1 MNEWLTVFLIAAI
14 NFLSAFTQG
23 ATGSGYAIIA
33 MFLMP
38 MVLPYTQCS
47 VISAGVIIVIALQMT
62 LSLRKH
68 ITVRKVLFPMALCLL
83 TLPVGIELIYTLDES
98 LLRKIMGI
106 FLLLLCVFFIVT
118 EKKGSGFARGRFI
131 TVLFGLLTGLATGM
145 FNIVGPFLNVLY
157 FNTCEDNLE
166 YKGNL
171 EFSFLIAGCVSLAL
185 NISHTQMNAFLG
197 INLVCSGLAS
207 VAAGWLGLKIYRKLS
222 RDALKW
228 VITAILP
235 IIGLIQLL
243 R

>member
-1 MNEWLTVFLIAAI
+1 MNECLAIFLITAI
-14 NFLSAFTQG
+14 NFLSAFFQG

-38 MVLPYTQCS
+38 MVIPYTQCS
-47 VISAGVIIVIALQMT
+47 IVSAGVIVVIAMQMT
-62 LSLRKH
+62 FSLRKH
-68 ITVRKVLFPMALCLL
+68 ITVKKVLFPMFLCLL
-83 TLPVGIELIYTLDES
+83 TLPVGIELIYIMDES
-98 LLRKIMGI
+98 LLRKVMGI

-118 EKKGSGFARGRFI
+118 EKRGSRFARGKFI

-157 FNTCEDNLE
+157 FNTCDDNLE

-171 EFSFLIAGCVSLAL
+171 EFSFLIAGCVSLLL
-185 NISHTQMNAFLG
+185 NISHTRINTFLG

-222 RDALKW
+222 RGALKW
-228 VITAILP
+228 LITAMLP
-235 IIGLIQLL
+235 VIGIIQLL